1 MVGRTN
7 IGLTN
12 ENVGQTNGNS
22 GERIMTGYDIQTL
35 ADRAEITDLFVKLGR
50 CLDEHRF
57 DELHELFTEDVV
69 GTTPGGT
76 QNGRDALV
84 AQARRNHEDYDRLT
98 HQFTSVLV
106 EVDGDAGSIRAYV
119 TGSFGHE
126 ADPRP
131 ERVLTGLYRNKVV
144 RTTGGWRISELT
156 VEPRFRVEAAVS
168 AQ

>member
-1 MVGRTN
+1 
-7 IGLTN
+7 
-12 ENVGQTNGNS
+12 
-22 GERIMTGYDIQTL
+22 MTSYDPQTL
-35 ADRAEITDLFVKLGR
+35 ADRAEISDLFTNLGR

-76 QNGRDALV
+76 QHGRDALI

-106 EVDGDAGSIRAYV
+106 NVDGDAATIRAYV

-126 ADPRP
+126 SDPRP
-131 ERVLTGLYRNKVV
+131 ERVITGLYRNKVV
-144 RTTGGWRISELT
+144 RTPEGWRISELI
-156 VEPRFRVEAAVS
+156 VEPKFRVEAAVT

>member
-1 MVGRTN
+1 
-7 IGLTN
+7 
-12 ENVGQTNGNS
+12 
-22 GERIMTGYDIQTL
+22 MTSYDLQSL
-35 ADRAEITDLFVKLGR
+35 ADRAQIADLFTKLG
-50 CLDEHRF
+50 CYLDEHRF

-76 QNGRDALV
+76 QQGRDALV

-106 EVDGDAGSIRAYV
+106 DVDGDAGTIRAYV

-126 ADPRP
+126 TEPRP
-131 ERVLTGLYRNKVV
+131 ERVITGLYRNKVV
-144 RTTGGWRISELT
+144 RTPAGWRISELT
-156 VEPRFRVEAAVS
+156 VEPKFRVEAAVT

>member
-1 MVGRTN
+1 MP
-7 IGLTN
+7 
-12 ENVGQTNGNS
+12 
-22 GERIMTGYDIQTL
+22 GYTLQTL
-35 ADRAEITDLFVKLGR
+35 ADRAEIADLFMKVGR

-57 DELHELFTEDVV
+57 DELHELFTDDVV
-69 GTTPGGT
+69 GITPGGT
-76 QNGRDALV
+76 QTGRDALV

-106 EVDGDAGSIRAYV
+106 DVDGDVGTIRAYV

-131 ERVLTGLYRNKVV
+131 ERVLTALYRNKVV
-144 RTTGGWRISELT
+144 RTADGWRISELT
-156 VEPRFRVEAAVS
+156 VESRFRIEAEVS

>member
-1 MVGRTN
+1 
-7 IGLTN
+7 
-12 ENVGQTNGNS
+12 
-22 GERIMTGYDIQTL
+22 MTGYTVQTL
-35 ADRAEITDLFVKLGR
+35 LDRAEITDLFVKVGR

-57 DELHELFTEDVV
+57 DELHELFTDDVV

-76 QNGRDALV
+76 QTGRDALV

-98 HQFTSVLV
+98 HQFNSVLV
-106 EVDGDAGSIRAYV
+106 EVDGDAATIRAYV

-131 ERVLTGLYRNKVV
+131 ERVLTALYRNKAV
-144 RTTGGWRISELT
+144 RTADGWRISELT
-156 VEPRFRVEAAVS
+156 VESRFRIEAAVS